1 MAKNAKNVFE
11 IRFHARSGQG
21 AKTAAQFV
29 AEAALDS
36 GKEFQAFSEY
46 GAERTG
52 APMRTFARISS
63 EKIRTHEPV
72 VNPDVVVVLDQSL
85 IESVNVADGL
95 GKGGI
100 LLINS
105 KKNPKEFE
113 KIVKTLAKIH
123 TIDAT
128 GISVQLLGKD
138 FPNMPLLGA
147 LVKLTNIVPLSALK
161 SSIVK
166 KYHKKLGEEKTN
178 ANIEAINRGFKE
190 VK

>member
-1 MAKNAKNVFE
+1 MKNVFE

-21 AKTAAQFV
+21 AKTAAQLV

-36 GKEFQAFSEY
+36 GKEFQAFAEY

-63 EKIRTHEPV
+63 EKIMTHEPV

-95 GKGGI
+95 CKDGI

-105 KKNPKEFE
+105 KKLSRDFKS
-113 KIVKTLAKIH
+113 VKTKAKIC

-128 GISVQLLGKD
+128 GISLQLLGKD

-147 LVKLTNIVPLSALK
+147 IVKLTGIIPLKALK
-161 SSIVK
+161 DSVVK
-166 KYHKKLGEEKTN
+166 KYHKKLGEEKTQ

-190 VK
+190 IK